1 MNVIRECKDKLVP
14 VMEAAIGLVGQVN
27 PHLPVK
33 DIVSDLELALSWLET
48 AYREYDKVTASSG
61 VAVVENGQPQQI
73 NLRAPTLI
81 SIPERFDYI
90 YKSLE
95 VVSGEFYNFKE
106 EQGFPPRVKEHLDNT
121 YRKIVE
127 AWFNTRRSEIYYGS
141 LTR

>member
-1 MNVIRECKDKLVP
+1 
-14 VMEAAIGLVGQVN
+14 MEAAIGLVGQVN